1 MCCIQDN
8 VEPIASGMVQSR
20 LEVSVSPNIRL
31 RETIESRSKALMTYV
46 TAPEAAGVTMKIPTA
61 TTKGNPSSA
70 TSGYRRRMLEI
81 ARRTER
87 VEKEGRTNR
96 CR

>member
-1 MCCIQDN
+1 M
-8 VEPIASGMVQSR
+8 
-20 LEVSVSPNIRL
+20 
-31 RETIESRSKALMTYV
+31 
-46 TAPEAAGVTMKIPTA
+46 TMKIPDA
-61 TTKGNPSSA
+61 DGHGQPVERDKRG
-70 TSGYRRRMLEI
+70 RRRMLEI